1 MEPVVERIQRYVDH
15 SRFLTAQSAQML
27 RNAVTMVAARKAEA
41 AFIECKGT
49 LGASQYERYLIAFF
63 GMQFIEELREM
74 DSEFLR
80 TENKLLSLHSMD
92 STSLAQALF
101 LLALAKNDIRQEI
114 LSEFEHLTTCNLP
127 PDETE
132 YFSASGAKFKFGPPL
147 DKQKY
152 QFLAH
157 NARFVSLRGRFN
169 VQVSDPDTLT
179 PMQREFIRLAQIF
192 KSRLV
197 AEREIQQRVMER
209 SMIEDRFDDYVTVQ
223 RAAKKSEDEAK
234 QAAKDAERQL
244 EVCRS
249 ETLIQVT
256 NMDALLSK
264 IKTMSNQATTVNIKA
279 TKEAHA
285 IMLQSSKKHAV

>member
-1 MEPVVERIQRYVDH
+1 
-15 SRFLTAQSAQML
+15 
-27 RNAVTMVAARKAEA
+27 
-41 AFIECKGT
+41 
-49 LGASQYERYLIAFF
+49 
-63 GMQFIEELREM
+63 
-74 DSEFLR
+74 
-80 TENKLLSLHSMD
+80 
-92 STSLAQALF
+92 
-101 LLALAKNDIRQEI
+101 
-114 LSEFEHLTTCNLP
+114 
-127 PDETE
+127 
-132 YFSASGAKFKFGPPL
+132 
-147 DKQKY
+147 
-152 QFLAH
+152 
-157 NARFVSLRGRFN
+157 